1 MNEDELYRL
10 AEAAFKAQVREGRIP
25 AGPQRDS
32 LWNSILDQLEAMP
45 PEQVSQ
51 IHREVFGARPSSA
64 PTAAPA
70 ESTVVTGAPAPE
82 QPGMM
87 ERLGKFFSERTQN
100 AATMD
105 REEGTTG
112 FDRLATGAV
121 YGAINAPHMIAKGVT
136 GIGRMLGFEEPY
148 NRYRAWSQGF
158 QDDYDAVTPYLGKT
172 GMAGEM
178 LGSLP
183 TDLPLYAS
191 GMGAA
196 SKVPAVGR
204 MLGSTSRAAR
214 LGGEILGNAGVDF
227 AQGAV
232 IGAGEENA
240 GAGDMLASGVVGM
253 GVGGVANVGMA
264 GAGAAARA
272 AGRGMRAAPAPSA
285 PLKPDYIDNVIANEL
300 PARHGPQQYVWQNPN
315 SSIGSGQP
323 APMRS
328 PFATPTRGPQRAS
341 AMELISTMMGKQP
354 NPIPADEVDVVQ
366 LANKLYAHKV
376 RNRRQPPSPFTP

>member
-32 LWNSILDQLEAMP
+32 LWNAILDQLEAMP
-45 PEQVSQ
+45 PEKVSQ
-51 IHREVFGARPSSA
+51 IHREVFGTRPDSA
-64 PTAAPA
+64 AAPA
-70 ESTVVTGAPAPE
+70 ESTAATGAPAPE

-87 ERLGKFFSERTQN
+87 RRLGDFFNDRTQK

-105 REEGTTG
+105 AEEGTTG

-214 LGGEILGNAGVDF
+214 FGGEILGNAGVDF

-232 IGAGEENA
+232 IGAGDENA
-240 GAGDMLASGVVGM
+240 GVGDMFANGAVGM
-253 GVGGVANVGMA
+253 GMGGVANVGMA
-264 GAGAAARA
+264 GVGAAGRA
-272 AGRGMRAAPAPSA
+272 ARRGMRAAPAPDV

-300 PARHGPQQYVWQNPN
+300 PAQHGPRPYVWQNPN
-315 SSIGSGQP
+315 SSIGTSQP
-323 APMRS
+323 APPMRS
-328 PFATPTRGPQRAS
+328 PFATPTRGPQQVS
-341 AMELISTMMGKQP
+341 AMDLISTMMGKQP
-354 NPIPADEVDVVQ
+354 NPIPADELDVVQ
-366 LANKLYAHKV
+366 LANKVYAHKV
-376 RNRRQPPSPFTP
+376 RNRRQPPSPFSR